1 MTGKDQL
8 LQKWQIPHKLCE
20 EVVAKFTPVEGKDV
34 IIDFF
39 SGGESYRR
47 AVEAAGYLYIP
58 VDLITMEAREQ
69 KTAEKLAKQQEK
81 EERSQRRRAAKQTVT
96 EGSN

>member
-1 MTGKDQL
+1 M
-8 LQKWQIPHKLCE
+8 
-20 EVVAKFTPVEGKDV
+20 VAKFTPVEGKDV

-58 VDLITMEAREQ
+58 VDLITMEVREQ
-69 KTAEKLAKQQEK
+69 KTADKLAKQQEK
-81 EERSQRRRAAKQTVT
+81 EKKSQSQRVAKQTVT